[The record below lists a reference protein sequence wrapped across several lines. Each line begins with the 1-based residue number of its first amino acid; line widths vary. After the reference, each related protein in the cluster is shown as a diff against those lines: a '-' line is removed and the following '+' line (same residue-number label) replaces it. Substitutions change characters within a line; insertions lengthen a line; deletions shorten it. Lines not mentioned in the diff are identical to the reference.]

1 MNTLFVYFKHNKDGN
16 VQKYFYYL
24 ESIYYGTLPT
34 HSMSLSFAPILKMK
48 RSKQQFCYVQNLSN
62 IKWVSEFIIFF
73 NLS

>member
-1 MNTLFVYFKHNKDGN
+1 MNPLFVYFKHNRDGN

-48 RSKQQFCYVQNLSN
+48 RSKQQFCYV
-62 IKWVSEFIIFF
+62 
-73 NLS
+73 